1 MAFFKRTGDHHVEA
15 FCIIERQ
22 ATRYFRSL
30 KYTTKNALPNM
41 LIKTRGIVLRAI
53 KYSETSVIMDVFTE
67 EKGLRSY
74 IVSGVRSRK
83 PQVAASLLQPMNIL
97 DMVAYHRED
106 KSLCRTKELSAEYL
120 YESIPFD
127 ISKSAVGMFITE
139 LLQKTLRE
147 PGEQEELFG
156 FLYDFFLFLDTT
168 SDSVKNIHLWFMLQ
182 YSAHLGFMPG
192 ERFTPNTSVF
202 DLQEG
207 MFMETAASS
216 HSLQPHFAKLLD
228 ELLHCDISVCHEVK
242 MSKEDRK
249 YLLSELV
256 KYYKLHVESLTE
268 LNAYA
273 VLEVV
278 FG

>member
-1 MAFFKRTGDHHVEA
+1 
-15 FCIIERQ
+15 
-22 ATRYFRSL
+22 
-30 KYTTKNALPNM
+30 M

-83 PQVAASLLQPMNIL
+83 PQVAASLLQPMNLL
-97 DMVAYHRED
+97 DMVVYHRDD
-106 KSLCRTKELSAEYL
+106 KSMCRTKELSSEYL
-120 YESIPFD
+120 YKSIPFNL
-127 ISKSAVGMFITE
+127 SKGAVGTFIIE

-147 PGEQEELFG
+147 PGEQEELFD
-156 FLYDFFLFLDTT
+156 FLHGFFLFVDKSTAPA
-168 SDSVKNIHLWFMLQ
+168 KNIHLWFMLQ
-182 YSAHLGFMPG
+182 YSAYLGFMPG
-192 ERFTPNTSVF
+192 ERYSEATPIF

-207 MFMETAASS
+207 VFVETAEST
-216 HSLQPHFAKLLD
+216 HSLQPHFAALLD
-228 ELLHCDISVCHEVK
+228 ELLHCDISECHEVK

-249 YLLSELV
+249 FLLRELV
-256 KYYKLHVESLTE
+256 KYYKLHVEGLTA
-268 LNAYA
+268 LNALS